1 MTISKEDV
9 LVKLH
14 QLPAMPA
21 VIQKII
27 ASFNNENLDSKALAE
42 MISRDQGL
50 SAKILRV
57 ANSPFY
63 GLSRTIASMQEAVV
77 VMGFSAVRSLV
88 LTAGFVHAFPATPGS
103 SFDRNAYWRHSFR
116 VAGYA
121 KALEQSLHQ
130 EPEMAFTAAM
140 FHEIG
145 QLVLDVC
152 IPEQFAQ
159 VLQQHRELQQDPEF
173 QQNKTSGLSL
183 AEMEQKE
190 FGFDHALIGAEM
202 AKLWNFPPEIEH
214 AIRYWAM
221 PAHEPF
227 RPLTGI
233 VYAAVL
239 LESGLRGEDFIS
251 HLPKTLCDKLGS
263 SWAHIEAGLPD
274 AESLDAGAAL
284 LLAA

>member
-9 LVKLH
+9 LTKLH

-21 VIQKII
+21 VIQKIMG
-27 ASFNNENLDSKALAE
+27 SFNNENLDSSALAE
-42 MISRDQGL
+42 MIERDQGL
-50 SAKILRV
+50 SAKVLRV

-63 GLSRTIASMQEAVV
+63 GLTRTIASIQDAVM
-77 VMGFSAVRSLV
+77 VMGFNGVRSLV
-88 LTAGFVHAFPATPGS
+88 LATGFVHAFPAKPGS
-103 SFDRNAYWRHSFR
+103 VFDRNAYWKHSFR

-121 KALEQSLHQ
+121 KALEQSLQQ
-130 EPEMAFTAAM
+130 EPKMVFTAAM

-159 VLQQHRELQQDPEF
+159 VLQQHQELQQNQP
-173 QQNKTSGLSL
+173 SGHSL
-183 AEMEQKE
+183 IEIEQKE

-202 AKLWNFPPEIEH
+202 ARHWNFPPEIEH

-221 PAHEPF
+221 PDHAPF
-227 RPLTGI
+227 QPVTGM

-239 LESGLRGEDFIS
+239 LERGLKGEEFIA
-251 HLPKTLCDKLGS
+251 HLPKTLCNKLNLT
-263 SWAHIEAGLPD
+263 WARIEAGLPD
-274 AESLDAGAAL
+274 TEELDAGAAV